1 MRRWLTVSREPDQA
15 AVVPIQR
22 RNGQA
27 QVCLIRRR
35 GGRDWGI
42 PKGHIENGD
51 TPVEAALAE
60 AREEAGLVGRIE
72 GPSVGTY
79 SYWKWEGRLT
89 VCVYVMTVL
98 DVLPVWDEMDVRE
111 RRWTTLD
118 DARHLLERHP
128 VSPLWRMIEAAAARS
143 SIAEAPKQT

>member
-1 MRRWLTVSREPDQA
+1 MREWLTASREPDQA
-15 AVVPIQR
+15 AAVPIQWR
-22 RNGQA
+22 SGQR

-35 GGRDWGI
+35 GTRDWGI

-51 TPVEAALAE
+51 TPGEAALTE
-60 AREEAGLVGRIE
+60 AREEAGLVGRID
-72 GPSVGTY
+72 GSSVGTY

-118 DARHLLERHP
+118 DARRLLERHP
-128 VSPLWRMIEAAAARS
+128 VSALWRTIETVAARS
-143 SIAEAPKQT
+143 SIAEAP